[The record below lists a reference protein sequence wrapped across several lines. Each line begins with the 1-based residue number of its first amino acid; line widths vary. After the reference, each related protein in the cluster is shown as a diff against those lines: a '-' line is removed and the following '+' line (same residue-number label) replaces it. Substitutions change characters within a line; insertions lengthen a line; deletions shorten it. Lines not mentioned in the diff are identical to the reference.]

1 MNEASE
7 SPDLFDDDIE
17 ERFADSV
24 GELRKA
30 RGWSQERLAEM
41 MIRHG
46 LRDATALTVSRIE
59 SRRRKVRL
67 AEAVALASAFEV
79 PILAMTKPDRLS
91 SDLIALSGRAH
102 QLRWWRSEL
111 IDAAEKYAS
120 RAFDTASAMLSQIE
134 MLRERFELDE
144 ESARH
149 LRRYETRARMTLAES
164 PSEIVAASSLIAEQR
179 LDEHQSE
186 G

>member
-1 MNEASE
+1 MSEPTEA
-7 SPDLFDDDIE
+7 PDSFDDDIE

-41 MIRHG
+41 MIRQG

-59 SRRRKVRL
+59 SKRRKVRL
-67 AEAVALASAFEV
+67 AEAVALASAFNV
-79 PILAMTKPDRLS
+79 PILAMTKPDGLS
-91 SDLIALSGRAH
+91 SGLIALSGRAH

-120 RAFDTASAMLSQIE
+120 RAFDSASAMLAQIE
-134 MLRERFELDE
+134 ILRERYELDE
-144 ESARH
+144 ESARYV
-149 LRRYETRARMTLAES
+149 RRYESRARLTLAES
-164 PSEIVAASSLIAEQR
+164 PAEIVASSPLVSEQR
-179 LDEHQSE
+179 LDEKQAE

>member
-1 MNEASE
+1 M
-7 SPDLFDDDIE
+7 FDDDVE
-17 ERFADSV
+17 DRFAESV

-67 AEAVALASAFEV
+67 AEAVALASAFDV
-79 PILAMTKPDRLS
+79 PILAMTKPDKLS
-91 SDLIALSGRAH
+91 SGLITLSGRAH

-120 RAFDTASAMLSQIE
+120 RAFESASGMLAQIE
-134 MLRERFELDE
+134 ILRERYELDE
-144 ESARH
+144 ETALH
-149 LRRYETRARMTLAES
+149 VRRWESRARLTLAES
-164 PSEIVAASSLIAEQR
+164 PAEIVASSPLVPEKR
-179 LDEHQSE
+179 LDEQKTE